1 MTAAR
6 PQHYQRQLLLALV
19 LFLIGQLALALH
31 SHDLSLHSVDTEEC
45 VVCLVATSDDP
56 VTVSDIPVFND
67 TAQNIQPLSALT
79 VLAPQPRQ
87 SPQQPRAPPCS

>member
-1 MTAAR
+1 MTTSR
-6 PQHYQRQLLLALV
+6 PKSRQHQLLLALM
-19 LFLIGQLALALH
+19 LFMIGQLALALH
-31 SHDLSLHSVDTEEC
+31 SHDISLHSVDTEDC

-56 VTVSDIPVFND
+56 VAVSDIPVFND
-67 TAQNIQPLSALT
+67 TAQDIQPLSALT